1 MEQQN
6 LGVGRQRKNRRGSNH
21 PGENGVHQDQT
32 VPPWRAIAMNLLA
45 EHGLSALSTAL
56 RRRRPLTVTRTLDR
70 VELTA
75 EVRPAA
81 PVWRVAMVIQVNV
94 KEGRVQWVQTFD
106 SVEAVQRCFGK

>member
-1 MEQQN
+1 MM
-6 LGVGRQRKNRRGSNH
+6 LIILLSKN
-21 PGENGVHQDQT
+21 D
-32 VPPWRAIAMNLLA
+32 LD
-45 EHGLSALSTAL
+45 ALSTAL
-56 RRRRPLTVTRTLDR
+56 RRMQPLTLTRTLDR

-81 PVWRVAMVIQVNV
+81 PVWRVEMVIQVRV

>member
-1 MEQQN
+1 
-6 LGVGRQRKNRRGSNH
+6 
-21 PGENGVHQDQT
+21 
-32 VPPWRAIAMNLLA
+32 MNLLS
-45 EHGLSALSTAL
+45 GNDFSALSTAL
-56 RRRRPLTVTRTLDR
+56 RRMQPLTLTRTLDG

-81 PVWRVAMVIQVNV
+81 PVWRVEMVIQVRV